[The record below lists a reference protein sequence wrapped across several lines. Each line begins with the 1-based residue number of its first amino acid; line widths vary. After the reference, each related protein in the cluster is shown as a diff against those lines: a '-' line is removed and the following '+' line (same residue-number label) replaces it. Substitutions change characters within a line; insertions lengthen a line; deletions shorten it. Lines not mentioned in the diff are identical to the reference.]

1 QEHAIRSGGE
11 RAGGSEDQ
19 VDRSGGGEQ
28 ARGSEDQVD
37 RSGDG
42 ARARGGGDQVVK
54 SGGGARRRGQP
65 KPRAK
70 GKSRAEPENP
80 TESCVSFKISDFI
93 DPVFVAELGKMPLS
107 LYADTRFADN
117 RKHVQGFASLR
128 LACCQM
134 LERNAASGG
143 SGIESWY
150 KEDNLLTLA
159 QKKGRAWSGIS
170 AMTEDEAE
178 SLGFKC
184 SSGYDAT
191 RSAFT
196 YRKDVKELLRG
207 GLENGDFIRDYDMKA
222 SFPAAFLERHPSLLW
237 VGRWVNGSFMDT
249 AVWRKASSTG
259 RWGLEKA
266 ASGSGAMRPASQPFQ
281 SRCGCTGRRSG
292 PAWGW
297 TLRGSQSWRGGWP

>member
-1 QEHAIRSGGE
+1 
-11 RAGGSEDQ
+11 
-19 VDRSGGGEQ
+19 
-28 ARGSEDQVD
+28 
-37 RSGDG
+37 
-42 ARARGGGDQVVK
+42 
-54 SGGGARRRGQP
+54 
-65 KPRAK
+65 
-70 GKSRAEPENP
+70 
-80 TESCVSFKISDFI
+80 
-93 DPVFVAELGKMPLS
+93 MPLS

-128 LACCQM
+128 LACCQV

-184 SSGYDAT
+184 SSGGYDAT

-207 GLENGDFIRDYDMKA
+207 GLENGDFIRDLTRPA
-222 SFPAAFLERHPSLLW
+222 SQPPSW
-237 VGRWVNGSFMDT
+237 RGTPRCFGSADGST
-249 AVWRKASSTG
+249 GCRACLAVWRKASSTG

-281 SRCGCTGRRSG
+281 SRCACTGRRSG

>member
-1 QEHAIRSGGE
+1 M
-11 RAGGSEDQ
+11 
-19 VDRSGGGEQ
+19 
-28 ARGSEDQVD
+28 
-37 RSGDG
+37 
-42 ARARGGGDQVVK
+42 VK

-70 GKSRAEPENP
+70 GKSRAEP
-80 TESCVSFKISDFI
+80 CAFKISDFI

-107 LYADTRFADN
+107 LYADTRFDEN
-117 RKHVQGFASLR
+117 RKDVQGFASLR

-178 SLGFKC
+178 RLGFKC

-196 YRKDVKELLRG
+196 YRKDVKELLRVV
-207 GLENGDFIRDYDMKA
+207 LHNGDFIRDYDMKA
-222 SFPAAFLERHPSLLW
+222 SFPAAFLGRQMGQRVLHGHAAGHASQCGERLHQP
-237 VGRWVNGSFMDT
+237 GDG
-249 AVWRKASSTG
+249 AWRKRHQAVV
-259 RWGLEKA
+259 R
-266 ASGSGAMRPASQPFQ
+266 
-281 SRCGCTGRRSG
+281 
-292 PAWGW
+292 
-297 TLRGSQSWRGGWP
+297 

>member
-1 QEHAIRSGGE
+1 M
-11 RAGGSEDQ
+11 
-19 VDRSGGGEQ
+19 
-28 ARGSEDQVD
+28 
-37 RSGDG
+37 
-42 ARARGGGDQVVK
+42 VK

-128 LACCQM
+128 LACCQV
-134 LERNAASGG
+134 LERNAVSGG

-184 SSGYDAT
+184 SSGHDAT

-196 YRKDVKELLRG
+196 YRKDVKELLWWAG
-207 GLENGDFIRDYDMKA
+207 
-222 SFPAAFLERHPSLLW
+222 ERRLHFVS
-237 VGRWVNGSFMDT
+237 MT
-249 AVWRKASSTG
+249 
-259 RWGLEKA
+259 
-266 ASGSGAMRPASQPFQ
+266 
-281 SRCGCTGRRSG
+281 
-292 PAWGW
+292 
-297 TLRGSQSWRGGWP
+297 